1 MRHRIFPSLLSL
13 SLALGLCVLPAAALE
28 TDDLKTLLQTY
39 YVDQVPEN
47 VLDQDTVQAV
57 LDALNDPYT
66 TYMTAEE
73 YQSFLNQVDGE
84 TVVGIGVSIQTTVN
98 DGVQILSV
106 LEGSPAQKAGLSAGD
121 RILSVDG
128 VTLEPGMDP
137 SSLIRGEAGSRT
149 TLTVRLHSTGKTRDF
164 TLERR
169 AVVIPI
175 VTYELKDGDVGYI
188 KCDSFG
194 ASTAA
199 TVQEALEELEA
210 ALRPD
215 TVLVSMMLVNNELGT
230 VLPVAQAARLV
241 RRLGSS
247 ALIHCDGVQ
256 GFLKIPFTPAE
267 LGVDLLTVSGH
278 KIHAPK
284 GIGALYIRRGLKL
297 PPLIRGGGQEE
308 GLRSGTEATAQI
320 AAFAAAVRAGAA
332 TREADIRYMAGLKAE
347 TLARL
352 QEAVPGLKP
361 IGSGTAP
368 HILAVTLP
376 GYKSEVIVRFLS
388 DRGICLS
395 SGSACHK
402 GKPSHV
408 YAALK
413 LPKSDLDGAL
423 RISFSYD
430 TTQQDVDAL
439 ADGLRAAKG
448 QLFPTLS

>member
-1 MRHRIFPSLLSL
+1 MPVYLDNAATTRVCPEAARAALEAMTEGYGNPSSGY
-13 SLALGLCVLPAAALE
+13 ALGQAAAAALKE
-28 TDDLKTLLQTY
+28 HRAAVAGRLGCA
-39 YVDQVPEN
+39 PEELVFTSCGTEGDN
-47 VLDQDTVQAV
+47 WAVRAAAEYGRRKGRHIITTAIEHAAV
-57 LDALNDPYT
+57 LEPVKALAAQGYEVTYLKPDRSGHVSPDAL
-66 TYMTAEE
+66 
-73 YQSFLNQVDGE
+73 
-84 TVVGIGVSIQTTVN
+84 
-98 DGVQILSV
+98 
-106 LEGSPAQKAGLSAGD
+106 
-121 RILSVDG
+121 R
-128 VTLEPGMDP
+128 
-137 SSLIRGEAGSRT
+137 
-149 TLTVRLHSTGKTRDF
+149 
-164 TLERR
+164 
-169 AVVIPI
+169 
-175 VTYELKDGDVGYI
+175 
-188 KCDSFG
+188 
-194 ASTAA
+194 
-199 TVQEALEELEA
+199 A

-230 VLPVAQAARLV
+230 VLPVAQAAQLI

-256 GFLKIPFTPAE
+256 GFLKVPFTPAE

-284 GIGALYIRRGLKL
+284 GIGALYVRRGLKL
-297 PPLIRGGGQEE
+297 PPLIRGGGQEG

-332 TREADIRYMAGLKAE
+332 TREADVRHMAELKAE

-413 LPKSDLDGAL
+413 LPKCDLDGAL

-439 ADGLRAAKG
+439 ADGLRAARA